1 MLAKSFPGKRKTDDH
16 PISIWRE
23 APLRDI
29 SFRLF
34 LAHISPRCFPR
45 SNKITS
51 FDFLKIIN
59 SQTSQE
65 YFLEFSGRYV
75 FKIRQLETSYFDFQ
89 KSIWENLAEFEIWAE
104 CAPRN
109 VVLSRCGMQHYRRR
123 NYCARGT
130 IVNWG
135 INISLFRSHETIFL
149 NCFAL
154 TFAIFTIV
162 TSTRSSNA
170 TFYRTCQI
178 LWENRIAKITRMNQP
193 AVFFSIFLFRYFCHC

>member
-1 MLAKSFPGKRKTDDH
+1 METMSLQLKSSIIMLEIATIRSSSKQRRINAKIF
-16 PISIWRE
+16 
-23 APLRDI
+23 A
-29 SFRLF
+29 
-34 LAHISPRCFPR
+34 
-45 SNKITS
+45 
-51 FDFLKIIN
+51 LKISVMTSDHNYAFYAILIN
-59 SQTSQE
+59 
-65 YFLEFSGRYV
+65 FFFRINLIFS
-75 FKIRQLETSYFDFQ
+75 F
-89 KSIWENLAEFEIWAE
+89 FEIWAE

-135 INISLFRSHETIFL
+135 INISLFQSHETIFL
-149 NCFAL
+149 SCFAFI
-154 TFAIFTIV
+154 FATFTIV

-193 AVFFSIFLFRYFCHC
+193 AGFFFQFFFRYFCHC